1 MTNAVSIAQSGSN
14 NVTMRNR
21 LINGGMVIDQRNSG
35 ASVNLSSST
44 VFLVDRWAARLG
56 TSTGSTGIRST
67 TAPAGFINSTLL
79 TIGTG
84 ASPSAG
90 TGTNYYNQIIEGFNC
105 ADLGWGTANA
115 QPVTLSFWVRSS
127 LTGSFGVCVANNDIN
142 PSYPT
147 SYTINAANTWEYKTI
162 TVPGPTSGTFATD
175 NTGSLRIIFDWGN
188 GSDYKGTAN
197 TWANADYRGG
207 ATGTTNICATSGATW
222 YITGV
227 QLEEGTAASPFENRL
242 YGTELALCQRY
253 CYVSIG
259 ANSLVAGAAQASDN
273 VYMKYV
279 LPVPMRATPSIS
291 FTASVGQPFTISD
304 QYVAD
309 FGASSPSVTQAPTN
323 GEISNR
329 VRINGFTGLTT
340 GRWYGGSPNL
350 TGSMTYSAEL

>member
-1 MTNAVSIAQSGSN
+1 
-14 NVTMRNR
+14 
-21 LINGGMVIDQRNSG
+21 L
-35 ASVNLSSST
+35 
-44 VFLVDRWAARLG
+44 
-56 TSTGSTGIRST
+56 
-67 TAPAGFINSTLL
+67 
-79 TIGTG
+79 
-84 ASPSAG
+84 
-90 TGTNYYNQIIEGFNC
+90 TGT
-105 ADLGWGTANA
+105 
-115 QPVTLSFWVRSS
+115 
-127 LTGSFGVCVANNDIN
+127 FGVCVTNNDIN